1 MILQLL
7 TLLGAVGLFLYGLNL
22 LSNGILKLTGDK
34 LKSFLQSM
42 RRNPVS
48 SIVSGAGITAIA
60 ESSSAATVMIVSFV
74 NAGALT
80 LSQAILMIMGANIGA
95 TLISW
100 LIAILGFGAGIMT
113 VAYPFIALGF
123 VLMMM
128 KGQRRKTLG
137 EIVLGFSTI

>member
-80 LSQAILMIMGANIGA
+80 LSQA
-95 TLISW
+95 S
-100 LIAILGFGAGIMT
+100 
-113 VAYPFIALGF
+113 
-123 VLMMM
+123 
-128 KGQRRKTLG
+128 
-137 EIVLGFSTI
+137 S